1 MRPIRRSRW
10 RRHVNAADMLR
21 IERLLSVGRLVLA
34 LASLVAVYID
44 APEPARFR
52 AFCYSLLIAYTVI
65 AAVVFALLHTRAVPV
80 RSIVL
85 WLHVLDIVWAT
96 ALTIITTGP
105 SSPFFVLF
113 TFVVVSAAYRWGLNA
128 TIATA
133 LMTVGLLLV
142 ESAVFAGS
150 RTLEIP
156 LEINRLLIRCT
167 YLLLVSVFVGV
178 LAEREHRQR
187 SESSML
193 AQVLADAQAPR
204 GLASTLGGIARE
216 VLDSFEMSTA
226 LVALRERVTGRTFLW
241 HIRAPE
247 GTDSYGADVS
257 ELPRESRDAYFF
269 EVAEQADV
277 CHVSRSGPD
286 KRLRSLAVDD
296 AGHRLKGF
304 SVTIPDAFS
313 SRHRWGSLLCAKVT
327 AGDEWTGRL
336 MLLDPLPHRLREPNL
351 AFLRTICS
359 HASPA
364 LYSVYLNRRLR
375 ARVGA
380 IERARIAR
388 ELHDGVIQSL
398 FSMQLQLETAR
409 RRSESESHSWIPPTI
424 DHLQEQLRQEMLNL
438 RDLMRD
444 LQPPDASSGRI
455 LELISER
462 VEKFASETGV
472 TARVI
477 SELGDVQLPSRLCQ
491 ELLRIVQ
498 EALVNIRK
506 HSGAS
511 NVVLWFEAREG
522 FWRIVVDDDG
532 QGFGFEGRLTLEDLE
547 AQRRGPIVIRDRV
560 KAMGG
565 SLVIDSRQGQGSR
578 LEVLIPQG
586 ETNMNR

>member
-1 MRPIRRSRW
+1 MRRSLGHRCAD
-10 RRHVNAADMLR
+10 AADRLR
-21 IERLLSVGRLVLA
+21 TERLLSVGRLVLA
-34 LASLVAVYID
+34 LASLIAVYID
-44 APEPARFR
+44 PTEPTRFR
-52 AFCYSLLIAYTVI
+52 ALCYSLLVVY
-65 AAVVFALLHTRAVPV
+65 AAVAAAVFALLHMRAAAV
-80 RSIVL
+80 RSLVL
-85 WLHVLDIVWAT
+85 GLHVLDVVWAT
-96 ALTIITTGP
+96 ALTIFTTGP

-133 LMTVGLLLV
+133 LMTAGLLLV
-142 ESAVFAGS
+142 EGAVFAGS
-150 RTLEIP
+150 RTLEIA
-156 LEINRLLIRCT
+156 LETNRLLIRCS

-178 LAEREHRQR
+178 LAEREQRQR
-187 SESSML
+187 SESSIL
-193 AQVLADAQAPR
+193 ARVLAAAQAPR

-216 VLDSFEMSTA
+216 VLSAFGMSTA
-226 LVALRERVTGRTFLW
+226 LVVLREAVTGRTFLW

-247 GTDSYGADVS
+247 GSDQYGADVS
-257 ELPRESRDAYFF
+257 ELPRGSRDAYFF
-269 EVAEQADV
+269 DVPEQADV
-277 CHVSRSGPD
+277 WHVSRSGPD
-286 KRLRSLAVDD
+286 KPLRSLAIDD
-296 AGHRLKGF
+296 AARRVKGF
-304 SVTIPDAFS
+304 AVTIPDAFS
-313 SRHRWGSLLCAKVT
+313 NRHRWNSLLFAKVA

-336 MLLDPLPHRLREPNL
+336 MLFDPFPHRLREPHL
-351 AFLRTICS
+351 AFLHTICS

-364 LYSVYLNRRLR
+364 LYSVYLNHRLR

-388 ELHDGVIQSL
+388 ELHDGVIQSM

-409 RRSESESHSWIPPTI
+409 RRSESESHSWVPQTI
-424 DHLQEQLRQEMLNL
+424 DRLQGQLRQEMLNL

-455 LELISER
+455 VELISER
-462 VEKFASETGV
+462 VEKFETETGI

-477 SELGDVQLPSRLCQ
+477 CELEDVQLPSRLCQ

-532 QGFGFEGRLTLEDLE
+532 QGFGFKGRLTLEDLE
-547 AQRRGPIVIRDRV
+547 TQRRGPIVIRDRV

-565 SLVIDSRQGQGSR
+565 NLVIDSRPGHGSR
-578 LEVLIPQG
+578 LEVMLPQG
-586 ETNMNR
+586 EPNH

>member
-1 MRPIRRSRW
+1 
-10 RRHVNAADMLR
+10 MLR

-34 LASLVAVYID
+34 LASLIAVYFD
-44 APEPARFR
+44 PTQPARFS
-52 AFCYSLLIAYTVI
+52 ALCYSLLVAYTAI
-65 AAVVFALLHTRAVPV
+65 AAAVFALLHMRAVAV
-80 RSIVL
+80 RSVVL
-85 WLHVLDIVWAT
+85 GLHVLDIVWAT
-96 ALTIITTGP
+96 ALTVFTTGP

-113 TFVVVSAAYRWGLNA
+113 TFVVVSAAYRWGFNA

-142 ESAVFAGS
+142 ENAVVAG
-150 RTLEIP
+150 TALEMP
-156 LEINRLLIRCT
+156 LESNRLLTRCS
-167 YLLLVSVFVGV
+167 YLLLVAVFVGV
-178 LAEREHRQR
+178 LAEREQRQR
-187 SESSML
+187 SESSIL
-193 AQVLADAQAPR
+193 GRVLAAAAQAPR

-216 VLDSFEMSTA
+216 VLSAFGMSTA
-226 LVALRERVTGRTFLW
+226 LVALRQAVTGRTFLW

-247 GTDSYGADVS
+247 GSDQYGADVS
-257 ELPRESRDAYFF
+257 ELPRDSRDAYFF
-269 EVAEQADV
+269 DVPEQADV
-277 CHVSRSGPD
+277 WHVSRSTPD
-286 KRLRSLAVDD
+286 QPLRSLAIDD
-296 AGHRLKGF
+296 AGRRVKGF
-304 SVTIPDAFS
+304 GVTIPDAFS
-313 SRHRWGSLLCAKVT
+313 SRHRWGSLLCARVA

-336 MLLDPLPHRLREPNL
+336 MLFDPFPHRLREPHL
-351 AFLRTICS
+351 AFLHTICS
-359 HASPA
+359 HAGPA
-364 LYSVYLNRRLR
+364 LYSVYLISRLR

-380 IERARIAR
+380 VERARIAR
-388 ELHDGVIQSL
+388 ELHDGVIQSM
-398 FSMQLQLETAR
+398 FSMQLQLETVR
-409 RRSESESHSWIPPTI
+409 RRSESESHSWIPQTI

-438 RDLMRD
+438 RDLMHD

-455 LELISER
+455 IELITER
-462 VEKFASETGV
+462 VEKFATDTDI

-477 SELGDVQLPSRLCQ
+477 CELEDVRLPSRLCQ

-511 NVVLWFEAREG
+511 NVVLWFEASEG

-532 QGFGFEGRLTLEDLE
+532 QGFGFEGRLTLDDLE

-560 KAMGG
+560 KALGG